1 MRILTRRH
9 AVISIAFGLSV
20 VAVILMALTD
30 PGVRFRLG
38 DTITKDPREV
48 KLLALNE
55 VTSVVGFLREGY
67 AYPDRLL
74 PRAMLLASLRSLQD
88 NIPSLLVTE
97 KPIGEEEAVE
107 SVTLRLG
114 EEDHSWDLVRV
125 GDLYAMNWKLMEIM
139 GRFAPFLEQK
149 DEELEDQLLAGMLS
163 TLDPHTVYL
172 DERALQEMQ
181 MSTSGKFGGLG
192 IVISVREGRLRI
204 LSVMDDT
211 PAKEA
216 GLRKGDNIVQV
227 EEESTESMTV
237 SEAASRLRGKP
248 GTTVTIWISRKG
260 VKAPR
265 RMVIERRVI
274 RVRSVEARMLPGGV
288 AYVWV
293 KNFQKGTT
301 EEVQS
306 FLTDHRRGITGGLVL
321 DLRDDSGGIMQ
332 EAIKLSDLFL
342 AEGVIVSTRSRL
354 EGEEEVDSATLG
366 DPWEETPLVVL
377 VNQSSA
383 SASEIVAGALK
394 MSGRAT
400 LVGRRTFGKG
410 SIQYLRELGRG
421 ALKMTVAQYL
431 TPGDVSV
438 QASGIQ
444 PHVELIPMFL
454 DEAVVDLSI
463 PPREAMGEE
472 DLPNRLRAASDI
484 PDPNP
489 PLVQVHY
496 LVADFE
502 EREDDALPDPDSIRP
517 GGAEDDNGDKALQV
531 ALLLLDAAAGRSM
544 VGERLVELALPG
556 LDAISV
562 AEHDALATVLNTRG
576 VTWEPRTTVPGPDEI
591 TARIQA
597 PAQPIKAGEEAKA
610 WLRVQNRG
618 GQVLDGLHG
627 VVFSSMRDFGGQD
640 CVIGRLE
647 PGETRR
653 CQVPLTPAAWSP
665 DRVDLLWMDLYSMD
679 EPLQSV
685 GPVNVRTQAAS
696 RPRFAVSWYV
706 DEVGGAGV
714 GPGSNGLVEA
724 GEEFELVVVL
734 WNQGEGPL
742 PEGTV
747 TVKPLVEGRLYVA
760 RGRAGVVDLAAG
772 TRTTVTF
779 RIRARE
785 VKTEG
790 PVELKLW
797 VTDTTHRRSFSWTLS
812 LPLHPAGAL
821 PVATAA
827 GVVAV
832 AREVIVRGAPTIDGP
847 ILGVVPAGARL
858 SVTGSADGW
867 QRVRLGGGL
876 QGWLP
881 NDRVRPVDGAG
892 PPAPSFE
899 ELPALYQPDFELES
913 VHPADGVGDADTC
926 RIRGIVDY
934 GPHAGDDQ
942 LLAAYVNGEKRSVVS
957 FRKDRAEP
965 RGLHRFSLE
974 LPLEVGTNR
983 IVLSAIRKGQS
994 QSFVELIYNRVR

>member
-1 MRILTRRH
+1 
-9 AVISIAFGLSV
+9 
-20 VAVILMALTD
+20 
-30 PGVRFRLG
+30 
-38 DTITKDPREV
+38 
-48 KLLALNE
+48 
-55 VTSVVGFLREGY
+55 
-67 AYPDRLL
+67 
-74 PRAMLLASLRSLQD
+74 
-88 NIPSLLVTE
+88 
-97 KPIGEEEAVE
+97 
-107 SVTLRLG
+107 
-114 EEDHSWDLVRV
+114 
-125 GDLYAMNWKLMEIM
+125 
-139 GRFAPFLEQK
+139 
-149 DEELEDQLLAGMLS
+149 
-163 TLDPHTVYL
+163 
-172 DERALQEMQ
+172 
-181 MSTSGKFGGLG
+181 
-192 IVISVREGRLRI
+192 
-204 LSVMDDT
+204 
-211 PAKEA
+211 
-216 GLRKGDNIVQV
+216 
-227 EEESTESMTV
+227 
-237 SEAASRLRGKP
+237 
-248 GTTVTIWISRKG
+248 
-260 VKAPR
+260 
-265 RMVIERRVI
+265 
-274 RVRSVEARMLPGGV
+274 MLPGGV

-306 FLTDHRRGITGGLVL
+306 FLVDHRRGITGGMIL
-321 DLRDDSGGIMQ
+321 DLRDDSGGIMH

-354 EGEEEVDSATLG
+354 KGEEEVDTATLG

-431 TPGDVSV
+431 TPGEVSV

-454 DEAVVDLSI
+454 DEVGLDLSI

-489 PLVQVHY
+489 PLVQVHH

-502 EREDDALPDPDSIRP
+502 VAEDDALPDPDSIRP
-517 GGAEDDNGDKALQV
+517 EGAEDDDGDEALQV
-531 ALLLLDAAAGRSM
+531 ALLLLDIAAGRSM
-544 VGERLVELALPG
+544 AGERLVELALPG
-556 LDAISV
+556 LDAIEA
-562 AEHDALATVLNTRG
+562 AEHDALAMVLNTRG
-576 VTWEPRTTVPGPDEI
+576 VTWEPRTTVPGPEEI
-591 TARIQA
+591 TARLQA
-597 PAQPIKAGEEAKA
+597 PARPIKAGEEAKA

-627 VVFSSMRDFGGQD
+627 VVFSSQMDFGGQD

-653 CQVPLTPAAWSP
+653 CHVPLAPAAWSP
-665 DRVDLLWMDLYSMD
+665 DRTDLLWMDLYSMD

-685 GPVNVRTQAAS
+685 GPVKVRIQAAP
-696 RPRFAVSWYV
+696 RPHLAVSWYV

-724 GEEFELVVVL
+724 GEEFDLVVGL
-734 WNQGEGPL
+734 WNLGEGPL

-747 TVKPLVEGRLYVA
+747 TVKPLAEGRLYVV
-760 RGRAGVVDLAAG
+760 RGRANVVDLAAG
-772 TRTTVTF
+772 ARTTVTF

-785 VKTEG
+785 VKTDS
-790 PVELKLW
+790 VELKLW

-812 LPLHPAGAL
+812 LPLHPAGAAR
-821 PVATAA
+821 VATAA

-832 AREVIVRGAPTIDGP
+832 ARKEIVRAAPTLDGP
-847 ILGVVPAGARL
+847 TLGVVPAGARL
-858 SVTGSADGW
+858 SVTGRTDGW
-867 QRVRLGGGL
+867 RRVRLGGGL

-881 NDRVRPVDGAG
+881 GDRVRPVDGAG

-899 ELPALYQPDFELES
+899 ELPALYQPHFKLES
-913 VHPADGVGDADTC
+913 VHPVDGVGDADIF
-926 RIRGIVDY
+926 RIGGIVDY
-934 GPHAGDDQ
+934 GPQAGDGQ

-957 FRKDRAEP
+957 FGEDRSGP